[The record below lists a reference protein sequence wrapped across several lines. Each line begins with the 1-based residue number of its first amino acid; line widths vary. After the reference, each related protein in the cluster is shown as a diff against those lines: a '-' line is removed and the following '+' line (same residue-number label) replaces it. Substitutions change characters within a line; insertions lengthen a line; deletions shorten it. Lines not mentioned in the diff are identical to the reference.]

1 MVTISDEPSDMGY
14 TVSCL
19 LSSGL
24 PMPKS
29 PSGQLSSNRMGSM
42 ETDSKTV
49 EREERG
55 ADGGLCVSN
64 KSWANFGDEIYF
76 YPRMLICG
84 LSYAFLL
91 LRYKFVYV
99 NPGFKRQRPL

>member
-1 MVTISDEPSDMGY
+1 
-14 TVSCL
+14 
-19 LSSGL
+19 
-24 PMPKS
+24 MPKS
-29 PSGQLSSNRMGSM
+29 PSGQLSSNRMGST

-84 LSYAFLL
+84 LSICHMHSSYFATSL
-91 LRYKFVYV
+91 YT
-99 NPGFKRQRPL
+99 